1 MEFRKRTFVKPVR
14 KLEIFQIFISLILKQ
29 KVEKMVQ
36 TFLFQIKIVKQI
48 HWNELVLVNN
58 LELFLFL
65 TVQIEMFIL
74 HLF

>member
-36 TFLFQIKIVKQI
+36 TFLFQNKIVKQI